1 MCNYNIFVFCF
12 IFREDRKFDF
22 LISMIICIIDYRYDL
37 FEGELMDILWEV
49 GVVVRLGGFK
59 IFLYLDIIK
68 IEVKYIMVRVRN
80 CVCFV
85 FFYK

>member
-1 MCNYNIFVFCF
+1 MCNYNIFDFCF

-22 LISMIICIIDYRYDL
+22 LISMIIWIIDYRYDL
-37 FEGELMDILWEV
+37 FEGELMDILCEV

-59 IFLYLDIIK
+59 MFLYLDIIN
-68 IEVKYIMVRVRN
+68 IEVKYIMARVRN